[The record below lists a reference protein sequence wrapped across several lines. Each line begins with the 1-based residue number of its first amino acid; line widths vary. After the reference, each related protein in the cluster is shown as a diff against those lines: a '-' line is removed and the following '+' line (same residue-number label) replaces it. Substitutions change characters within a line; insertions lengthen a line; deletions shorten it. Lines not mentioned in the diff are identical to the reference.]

1 MYTSIYIYTSYINP
15 YIYVRIHPYTS
26 IHLYLHLSVHICPV
40 RYTILL
46 YSSVWVYEKNSLLY
60 ISTVYINAYLQGIIL
75 IKEALSGL
83 EVVKVTGLSMT
94 TSSSVP
100 GGPGVLT
107 ASSNRL
113 SSSQFLLVCV
123 TSSKAAAT
131 KAVRSKV
138 CLGGT
143 GGCRGG
149 GDTLSVSGVYGV
161 PLPETIWLV

>member
-1 MYTSIYIYTSYINP
+1 MTVYLYTYISISTSVSTHMSSQIYDTAVFY
-15 YIYVRIHPYTS
+15 RQG
-26 IHLYLHLSVHICPV
+26 LQ
-40 RYTILL
+40 
-46 YSSVWVYEKNSLLY
+46 KNSLLY
-60 ISTVYINAYLQGIIL
+60 ISIYSMRTYRASSSSRKRL
-75 IKEALSGL
+75 AASRSSRSP
-83 EVVKVTGLSMT
+83 SMT

-100 GGPGVLT
+100 GGPGVFT

-113 SSSQFLLVCV
+113 SSSQFLLFCV

-143 GGCRGG
+143 AGCRGG